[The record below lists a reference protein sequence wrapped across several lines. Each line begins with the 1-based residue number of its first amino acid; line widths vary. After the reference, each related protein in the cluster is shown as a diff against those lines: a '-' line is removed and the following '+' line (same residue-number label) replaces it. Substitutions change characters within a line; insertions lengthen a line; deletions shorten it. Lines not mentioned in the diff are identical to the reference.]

1 MVKYVGCH
9 KVVLK
14 NRNKGT
20 CCSYCPISR
29 GRVMDV
35 DRRIW
40 FDRVGMVVIAL
51 IDILQTKPSE
61 VRDGKLQTKFNVM
74 RVFVLL

>member
-1 MVKYVGCH
+1 
-9 KVVLK
+9 
-14 NRNKGT
+14 
-20 CCSYCPISR
+20 
-29 GRVMDV
+29 MDV